1 MAGDVKGDMVQPIT
15 VESGRIK
22 ITLQAVPVG
31 NDLCVILYGGDAP
44 HIGCVTLSV
53 PRPGLK
59 DKTATSATTSVLN
72 VIGHKDD
79 EAARYV
85 SCVLASKLN
94 KNVVV
99 TCGIHVE
106 DITDEEIRI
115 TIELLKDLTNKLIQ
129 QMV

>member
-31 NDLCVILYGGDAP
+31 NDLCVILYGGDTP

-53 PRPGLK
+53 PRPSLK

-72 VIGHKDD
+72 IIGHKDD

-85 SCVLASKLN
+85 SSVLASKLN

-99 TCGIHVE
+99 TCGIHIE
-106 DITDEEIRI
+106 DITVEEIRI
-115 TIELLKDLTNKLIQ
+115 AIALLKDLTNKFIQ

>member
-1 MAGDVKGDMVQPIT
+1 MIQPIT
-15 VESGRIK
+15 IESGRIK
-22 ITLQAVPVG
+22 ITLQAVTVG
-31 NDLCVILYGGDAP
+31 NDICVILYGGDTP
-44 HIGCVTLSV
+44 HIGCVTLSI
-53 PRPGLK
+53 PRPSLQ
-59 DKTATSATTSVLN
+59 DAAVASATTSVLN

-99 TCGIHVE
+99 TCGIHIE

-115 TIELLKDLTNKLIQ
+115 TIELLKDLTNKFIQ
-129 QMV
+129 QLV